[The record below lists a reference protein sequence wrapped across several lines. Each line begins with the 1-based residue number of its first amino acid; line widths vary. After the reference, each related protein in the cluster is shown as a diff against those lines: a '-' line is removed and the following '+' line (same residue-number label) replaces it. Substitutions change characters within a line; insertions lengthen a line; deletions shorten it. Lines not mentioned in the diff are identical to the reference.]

1 MSEEILPS
9 ILKGEIKAPPSK
21 SMSHR
26 ALIAAALSNGI
37 SKISNVAFSE
47 DIIATIKA
55 LEQIGATFKI
65 KKDIVIVKGVK
76 SIKQPHRAVDC
87 NESGSTLRF
96 LIPIF
101 SLCNKEV
108 IFTGKESLLKRPQ
121 TVYEKI
127 FKKKPNYYKN
137 ENDKIMVKGFL
148 KPKNYII
155 DGSVSSQFIT
165 GLLYS
170 LPLLNG
176 NSTIEIVNTLES
188 KSYIDL
194 TIDMLQEFNIQIK
207 TTENGYLIEGNQV
220 FSPSNYKVEGDY
232 SQAAFFLVGGAING
246 GVKVT
251 DLMPESKQGDRA
263 IVDVLSKVNSPVIH
277 MENGLTTVNSNTKG
291 TIVDISNCPDLGP
304 IISLLLCVS
313 KGTSKIIN
321 AGRLRIKE
329 SDRIESTVQ
338 TLSALG
344 ANIKSVND
352 EIIIQGKK
360 TLQGGITVDSYND
373 HRIAMM
379 ISIAASLCENPV
391 ILTNPMAINKSYPS
405 FYIDY
410 KSIGGI
416 IK

>member
-1 MSEEILPS
+1 
-9 ILKGEIKAPPSK
+9 
-21 SMSHR
+21 
-26 ALIAAALSNGI
+26 
-37 SKISNVAFSE
+37 
-47 DIIATIKA
+47 
-55 LEQIGATFKI
+55 
-65 KKDIVIVKGVK
+65 
-76 SIKQPHRAVDC
+76 
-87 NESGSTLRF
+87 
-96 LIPIF
+96 
-101 SLCNKEV
+101 
-108 IFTGKESLLKRPQ
+108 
-121 TVYEKI
+121 
-127 FKKKPNYYKN
+127 
-137 ENDKIMVKGFL
+137 MVKGFL